1 MRMPN
6 GFDAISNTATSSNGS
21 SPRIRVR
28 KLKSGGVTTKLPHQV
43 LRRNERER
51 KRVQQVNLGF
61 IHLRDRVPH
70 SATSKKLSKVE
81 TLREAAR
88 YIKHL
93 QDLLQGTCDKPFE
106 PLNINHETRNNHN
119 NLCLTQENHNP
130 SLDQQTNSSCH
141 YACSTE
147 PVYNHFN
154 FTDHPYYKSQNSF
167 NFHNSTLKSENELL
181 HSTSVY
187 SSTSTASP
195 FSCNEITRF
204 QHTDYVL

>member
-1 MRMPN
+1 MRMRN
-6 GFDAISNTATSSNGS
+6 AFNTMSNTATSSN
-21 SPRIRVR
+21 PTNRIRLR
-28 KLKSGGVTTKLPHQV
+28 KSKGGGAATKLPHQV

-106 PLNINHETRNNHN
+106 PLNTNQEQQNCHDSPCFSE
-119 NLCLTQENHNP
+119 ENHYP
-130 SLDQQTNSSCH
+130 MSDQTTGICQFGCSNEPFYYQPHANS
-141 YACSTE
+141 
-147 PVYNHFN
+147 PF
-154 FTDHPYYKSQNSF
+154 YYKSPTSF
-167 NFHNSTLKSENELL
+167 NPNNAAVKSENESL
-181 HSTSVY
+181 STSSSY
-187 SSTSTASP
+187 SSSSLSFT
-195 FSCNEITRF
+195 EISRF
-204 QHTDYVL
+204 QRTDYVL

>member
-1 MRMPN
+1 
-6 GFDAISNTATSSNGS
+6 GGGGGGGG
-21 SPRIRVR
+21 
-28 KLKSGGVTTKLPHQV
+28 GGVATKLPHQV

-106 PLNINHETRNNHN
+106 PLNASQEPRNCHDNP
-119 NLCLTQENHNP
+119 CFSEENHCP
-130 SLDQQTNSSCH
+130 LSHQTSGICQFGCNSEPLYYHSHANSS
-141 YACSTE
+141 S
-147 PVYNHFN
+147 F
-154 FTDHPYYKSQNSF
+154 YYKSPTSINP
-167 NFHNSTLKSENELL
+167 NTTMVKSENESL
-181 HSTSVY
+181 STS
-187 SSTSTASP
+187 SSSP
-195 FSCNEITRF
+195 GFTDIARF
-204 QHTDYVL
+204 QRTNYVL

>member
-1 MRMPN
+1 MRMRNAFNTMP
-6 GFDAISNTATSSNGS
+6 NTATSSDS
-21 SPRIRVR
+21 ASRIRLR
-28 KLKSGGVTTKLPHQV
+28 KSKAGGAMTKLPHQV

-106 PLNINHETRNNHN
+106 PLNTNQESRHCHDSPCFSE
-119 NLCLTQENHNP
+119 ENHYPLQDQATGICQFACNSEP
-130 SLDQQTNSSCH
+130 FYYQSPHAHDSSL
-141 YACSTE
+141 
-147 PVYNHFN
+147 
-154 FTDHPYYKSQNSF
+154 YYKSPTSF
-167 NFHNSTLKSENELL
+167 NPNNTVVKPENESLN
-181 HSTSVY
+181 TSSY
-187 SSTSTASP
+187 SSSSLSFT
-195 FSCNEITRF
+195 EITRF
-204 QHTDYVL
+204 QRTDYVL

>member
-1 MRMPN
+1 M
-6 GFDAISNTATSSNGS
+6 SNTATSSNPTS
-21 SPRIRVR
+21 RIRLR
-28 KLKSGGVTTKLPHQV
+28 KSKGGGAATKLPHQV

-106 PLNINHETRNNHN
+106 PLNTSQEPRNCHDSP
-119 NLCLTQENHNP
+119 CFSEENHYP
-130 SLDQQTNSSCH
+130 LPDQTTGTCQFDCNAEPLYYQLPYANNSSL
-141 YACSTE
+141 
-147 PVYNHFN
+147 
-154 FTDHPYYKSQNSF
+154 YYKSSTSF
-167 NFHNSTLKSENELL
+167 NPNNAVVKSENESL
-181 HSTSVY
+181 STSSY
-187 SSTSTASP
+187 SSSSLSFT
-195 FSCNEITRF
+195 EITRF
-204 QHTDYVL
+204 QRTDYVL